1 VVATEIDHSVAD
13 RWRGV
18 EVALVVELAGE
29 EVGDVGPGDGPA
41 DSVGA
46 EESVPKN
53 PLRTCR
59 FAAPS
64 RGARKR
70 TRVQVRSELM
80 MMFDMQTISS

>member
-13 RWRGV
+13 CWCGV

-46 EESVPKN
+46 EE
-53 PLRTCR
+53 
-59 FAAPS
+59 AAPNVSS
-64 RGARKR
+64 RGPVAGARKR

-80 MMFDMQTISS
+80 MMFDMPTISS